1 MEDGTRK
8 SGDLWS
14 GVALAALG
22 AYIVI
27 QARQWEYSG
36 TDGPG
41 AGFFPFWYGVAILGL
56 SALLIVSHLRR
67 GSARGNAV
75 DWTRLGRAFSTWFA
89 LAASVAL
96 FKPLGFVI
104 SFALLTYFIVAVMYR
119 RPLKTAA
126 LTALASA
133 AGFYLVFDSR
143 SRAPPGRLPR
153 VLAVE
158 ILAGLLERLRSCA
171 GAGHLFWCFAGVLL
185 GTVVGILP
193 GRARRDDRMLLPL
206 TST

>member
-22 AYIVI
+22 LYIIV
-27 QARQWEYSG
+27 QARQWEYLG
-36 TDGPG
+36 PEGPG
-41 AGFFPFWYGVAILGL
+41 PGFFPFWYGVAMLGL

-67 GSARGNAV
+67 VSARRNPIEWV
-75 DWTRLGRAFSTWFA
+75 KVGRALSTW
-89 LAASVAL
+89 LSLGVSVAL

-126 LTALASA
+126 LVAVASA
-133 AGFYLVFDSR
+133 GGFYLVFD
-143 SRAPPGRLPR
+143 RALGVPLP
-153 VLAVE
+153 V
-158 ILAGLLERLRSCA
+158 
-171 GAGHLFWCFAGVLL
+171 GVL
-185 GTVVGILP
+185 GF
-193 GRARRDDRMLLPL
+193 
-206 TST
+206 

>member
-27 QARQWEYSG
+27 QARQWEYLG
-36 TDGPG
+36 PEGPG
-41 AGFFPFWYGVAILGL
+41 PGFFPLWYGVAILGL
-56 SALLIVSHLRR
+56 SVLLIGSHLRR
-67 GSARGNAV
+67 GSERGNPT
-75 DWTRLGRAFSTWFA
+75 DWVRLGRALSTWLA
-89 LAASVAL
+89 LAVSVAL

-126 LTALASA
+126 LVAIASA
-133 AGFYLVFDSR
+133 AGFYLVFD
-143 SRAPPGRLPR
+143 RALGVPLP
-153 VLAVE
+153 
-158 ILAGLLERLRSCA
+158 I
-171 GAGHLFWCFAGVLL
+171 
-185 GTVVGILP
+185 GIL
-193 GRARRDDRMLLPL
+193 GF
-206 TST
+206 